1 MMLHGRSIK
10 KNSSMLKLFGSLNG
24 SLFIKGY
31 VCICVFICTC
41 VDVCVYVYMCG
52 CVYMYMCIY
61 LYVFAS
67 VPVGSF
73 HNILMA
79 LSSFK

>member
-1 MMLHGRSIK
+1 MK
-10 KNSSMLKLFGSLNG
+10 
-24 SLFIKGY
+24 FIIFRGMAHMTVGVDMY
-31 VCICVFICTC
+31 IVTFSYICVFICTC
-41 VDVCVYVYMCG
+41 LDVCVYVYMCG

>member
-31 VCICVFICTC
+31 VSMCVFICTC

-79 LSSFK
+79 LRSFK